1 MATLGIH
8 NEILKIAQT
17 YGIKLSGINPYTTI
31 TSQDITTKWDTVS
44 PAPSF
49 LGELSSVGLM
59 GRLIS
64 TPPTP
69 HPPAGEA
76 PRSPQRPNAPGGG
89 GQAAGQ

>member
-44 PAPSF
+44 GRLTASNPHPHSPAHSAPS
-49 LGELSSVGLM
+49 
-59 GRLIS
+59 
-64 TPPTP
+64 PPS
-69 HPPAGEA
+69 
-76 PRSPQRPNAPGGG
+76 R
-89 GQAAGQ
+89 